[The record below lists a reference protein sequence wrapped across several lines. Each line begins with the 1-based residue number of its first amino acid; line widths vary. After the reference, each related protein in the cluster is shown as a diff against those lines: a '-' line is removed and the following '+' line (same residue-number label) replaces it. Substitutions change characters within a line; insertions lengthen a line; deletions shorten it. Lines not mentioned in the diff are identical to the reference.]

1 MKFYLAAAFLFPLH
15 EAFAFHTAGAGRGL
29 FSISSPKSEKSTS
42 TLFASS
48 SSKKSTNTDPSP
60 FEKEFADFPSYE
72 KQQATAGKV
81 TLPKPSTFKPNP
93 NANRALK
100 PGQEAEVYD
109 IPKPKPKVSSLNVP
123 VDTASISKNLEE
135 LKGKVKGKVKVN
147 FNLNA
152 VPVPPPS
159 LSLPAVSLSTDV
171 LTQGGAVIGLAAT
184 ALITVRT
191 TKAQREKAEAKKKS
205 DAEAKA
211 KAEKLTNRIGTKVI
225 AASKNVIGSIGS
237 TSDVVKT
244 NIAPVVEKTSKAAA
258 EKLGKALTNIAPVV
272 EKTSKGAAE
281 KLGKALNTDVDPDAL
296 AKATGAL
303 GGSVAA
309 IGLIVNVN
317 SSNSGNTNT
326 TPKVERKEQVKSKP
340 MEKKPVV
347 KAVKAPDKER
357 AQKVIRSSKV
367 VEPKDDII
375 KPKEVVRVV
384 EKKEEPA
391 PMGNPKTVVRVEEKQ
406 IVRDIVSSSNSSKDA
421 KTLGLPTQ
429 TDDINNVDFDAIAK
443 NPLVIVPFAAL
454 SIRAALVNSK
464 AKRELQQMEVEKQ
477 EFYDALEEKVEKAK
491 RAAAEI
497 ERFNVITKSTNE
509 NGQAGRETDD

>member
-244 NIAPVVEKTSKAAA
+244 NIAPVVEKTSK
-258 EKLGKALTNIAPVV
+258 
-272 EKTSKGAAE
+272 GAAE

>member
-1 MKFYLAAAFLFPLH
+1 MVKFYLAAAFLFPLN
-15 EAFAFHTAGAGRGL
+15 EAFNTAGRGI
-29 FSISSPKSEKSTS
+29 FSISSPKSEKST
-42 TLFASS
+42 TLFASSS

-152 VPVPPPS
+152 VPPPPS

-237 TSDVVKT
+237 TSDVVK
-244 NIAPVVEKTSKAAA
+244 
-258 EKLGKALTNIAPVV
+258 TNIAPVV